1 MFRIIVFIL
10 ICNVSLVAQVHQDT
24 ITYSVSLDDFV
35 VTAQY
40 EPIHYKKAIH
50 QISIIKKEKIAKIGA
65 VTLEQALVLS
75 PSIRLYKDP
84 ILGTSVRMRGVS
96 ASNVAI
102 LIDGVP
108 VIGRNGGAI
117 DLSQISLQNVE
128 RIEIVEGP
136 LSNIYGSN
144 AAGGVIN
151 IITKKSQ
158 TSQWSIQQ
166 SNQLESIGQRNHTA
180 SIGYQKGKFNL
191 GLNARFFNYDQYASD
206 SLRIIDKDTLDDGS
220 TRSTTRYPFNPKV
233 QNSLGGYFRYTIN
246 EDQYLIAKYDNN
258 TEDVTDYGVIKR
270 TQFKPYAT
278 DEFYQT
284 DRKDLSINYKGKYKD
299 HLFLNLL
306 TSINRYD
313 RIRDDKRYY
322 LETMAFDSLLQ
333 SSDYIRFDQVFGRAD
348 VNYTGMKNLVIG
360 GGYNYTLESGTGDRL
375 INREGKD
382 SLISVFR
389 ESAIFTDIKYTGFK
403 DLSLSLGNRFIF
415 HSIYDNA
422 STTSLQAK
430 YDITDKLTLRASYA
444 QGYRSPA
451 LKELYLEFIDI
462 NHNIIGNINL
472 HPERSYDYQSTI
484 SYSTSKHIDLSMNGY
499 YTSISDR
506 ITLTEYETLKF
517 QYDNVDQYNVY
528 GLQPS
533 ISYSSN
539 GFNLSSSLS
548 IGYWSTN
555 IERDEVPSHG
565 QILDLNNS
573 LSLALPKTDV
583 NLLINHRY
591 VGAQPTYRLQNE
603 VIEVGSIESYHLVDV
618 SLSRSFWKNRINLIT
633 GARNISNTTSINV
646 VNSSGGAHSGGR
658 RNIVS
663 VGRSWFVSVGFNLE

>member
-1 MFRIIVFIL
+1 M
-10 ICNVSLVAQVHQDT
+10 AQFDQDT
-24 ITYSVSLDDFV
+24 ITYSVSLSDFV
-35 VTAQY
+35 ITAQY
-40 EPIHYKKAIH
+40 EPTHYKKAIH

-75 PSIRLYKDP
+75 TSIRLYEDP

-151 IITKKSQ
+151 VITKKSQ

-191 GLNARFFNYDQYASD
+191 GLNARYFNYDQYVSD
-206 SLRIIDKDTLDDGS
+206 SLRIIDKDTLDDAS
-220 TRSTTRYPFNPKV
+220 TRSITRYPFNPKI
-233 QNSLGGYFRYTIN
+233 QKSLGGYLRYTIN
-246 EDQYLIAKYDNN
+246 EDQHLIAKYDNN

-270 TQFKPYAT
+270 TQFKPYAI
-278 DEFYQT
+278 DQFYQT
-284 DRKDLSINYKGKYKD
+284 NRKDLSINYKGKYKD
-299 HLFLNLL
+299 LLFLNIL

-333 SSDYIRFDQVFGRAD
+333 SSDSIRFDQVFGRAD
-348 VNYTGMKNLVIG
+348 VNYTGLKNWVIG
-360 GGYNYTLESGTGDRL
+360 GGYNYTRESGIGDRL

-382 SLISVFR
+382 SLISLFR
-389 ESAIFTDIKYTGFK
+389 ESAIFTDIKYAGFK
-403 DLSLSLGNRFIF
+403 SLNLSLGNRFIF

-422 STTSLQAK
+422 ITTSLQAK
-430 YDITDKLTLRASYA
+430 YDITDKLTFRASYA

-472 HPERSYDYQSTI
+472 QPERSHDYQSTI
-484 SYSTSKHIDLSMNGY
+484 SYSPSEHIDLSTNGY

-506 ITLTEYETLKF
+506 ITLTEYETLKY
-517 QYDNVDQYNVY
+517 QYDNVNQYNVY

-533 ISYSSN
+533 ISYSRN
-539 GFNLSSSLS
+539 GFSLNSSLS

-573 LSLALPKTDV
+573 LSWALPETGV

-603 VIEVGSIESYHLVDV
+603 VIEVGSIERYHLVDF
-618 SLSRSFWKNRINLIT
+618 SLSRSFWKNRISLIT
-633 GARNISNTTSINV
+633 GVRNLSNTTSINV
-646 VNSSGGAHSGGR
+646 INSSGGTHSGGG

-663 VGRSWFVSVGFNLE
+663 VGRSYFVSLSFNVE